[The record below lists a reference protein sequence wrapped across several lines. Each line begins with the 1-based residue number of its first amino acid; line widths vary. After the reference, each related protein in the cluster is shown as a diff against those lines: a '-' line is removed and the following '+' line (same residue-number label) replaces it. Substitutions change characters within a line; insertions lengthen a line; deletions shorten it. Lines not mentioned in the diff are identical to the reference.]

1 MSINTGIVHI
11 NSELNGR
18 EEALET
24 ADRFNKN
31 NKFSGKTA
39 LHIRLLTEEL
49 ICMVHN
55 IFEGFLGNLWLES
68 NRTDDGVICKICLS
82 GNRVLDPKQEDQ
94 LISVSSTGR
103 NEYAKGI
110 LGMIREAFR
119 VNAQYSA
126 DKEYMKGFYAENN
139 WYGMGIKKKAA
150 VEDENGENCWSLSN
164 YRDNLSDNR
173 ESSAEEIDELER
185 SIIAQLADDV
195 KVWITDETTEVVI
208 VKRIK
213 E

>member
-1 MSINTGIVHI
+1 MSINTSIVHI

-18 EEALET
+18 LEALET
-24 ADRFNKN
+24 ADSFNKN
-31 NKFSGKTA
+31 NKFSCKNA

-68 NRTDDGVICKICLS
+68 SCTDDGVICKICLS
-82 GNRVLDPKQEDQ
+82 GNRVLDPKQEEL
-94 LISVSSTGR
+94 LISASSNGR
-103 NEYAKGI
+103 NEYANGI
-110 LGMIREAFR
+110 LGKIREAFR

-126 DKEYMKGFYAENN
+126 DKEYMDGFYAENN
-139 WYGMGIKKKAA
+139 WYGMGIRKKAA
-150 VEDENGENCWSLSN
+150 PEGENGDNCWSLSN
-164 YRDNLSDNR
+164 YRDSLSDNR
-173 ESSAEEIDELER
+173 ENAAEEWDELEK
-185 SIIAQLADDV
+185 SIIARLADDV

-208 VKRIK
+208 VKKIK